1 MDNDAAESFAEAVD
15 TRQHHDKGKGRG
27 GRGRGGGG
35 RGTGRGGGGGASRE
49 VLLSKALSKLL
60 RHQAESAGIRLD
72 REGFAPLDRVLLW
85 GPIKSLSPTFAEIQS
100 AVRDSDKQRFGL
112 KPVADETSTDP
123 ADWLIR
129 ANQGHSIRV
138 ESEALLRPIAITSA
152 SDDGAAAAAA
162 NAVPVPETVVHGTYF
177 AFWPAIVASGGLR
190 RMGRNH
196 VHCST
201 GLPEEGDS
209 AVVSGMRRDAELLV
223 YVDVERSI
231 REAGMRWWVS
241 ENGVVLTEG
250 TQGEEDGTEGLVPA
264 RFFKLVVGRKRDV
277 GVLWRDG
284 EKVADLPE
292 GLKVAVPVGKGG
304 RGGRGGRR
312 GR

>member
-1 MDNDAAESFAEAVD
+1 MYEGVEATGD
-15 TRQHHDKGKGRG
+15 SHDMISLLLLTPPSPVS
-27 GRGRGGGG
+27 
-35 RGTGRGGGGGASRE
+35 GT
-49 VLLSKALSKLL
+49 
-60 RHQAESAGIRLD
+60 SANTN
-72 REGFAPLDRVLLW
+72 PQLLW

-100 AVRDSDKQRFGL
+100 AVRDSDKQRFAL
-112 KPVADETSTDP
+112 KPASGADDETSTDA

-138 ESEALLRPIAITSA
+138 ESEALLRPIAVMSA
-152 SDDGAAAAAA
+152 SDDGTVAS

-201 GLPEEGDS
+201 GLPEEGD
-209 AVVSGMRRDAELLV
+209 AGVVSGMRRDAELLV

-250 TQGEEDGTEGLVPA
+250 VHGEDGTEGMVPA

-292 GLKVAVPVGKGG
+292 GLKVVVPVGKGG